1 MSLVSL
7 IETSK
12 NYEAQKILCSANFS
26 IDRGEK
32 VSVVGKNGS
41 GKSTLLKLVGGL
53 IEPDEGKRIVQ
64 NSVTIKMMPQH
75 PTFAHD
81 VSVKEEIENALVEI
95 KRKQKRY
102 FEIVD
107 VLASSPENKTLLQE
121 QADISTYLDMHG
133 GWDIE
138 AKLEEVLL
146 RFSLK
151 EYEDKL
157 VNLLSGGEQKRVS
170 LAALLLEKPDLL
182 LLDEPTNHLDVYMV
196 EFLEELLNK
205 ENFTLLFI
213 SHDRYFIDT
222 IATKTLE
229 IEDCKLRSFSGGYS
243 SYIVQKEKL
252 LADTQKE
259 HENMLKL
266 LKKEEEWLNRGVKA
280 RVKRNMGRV
289 DRVKKLKDEV
299 KKNPGMIKK
308 MRLELERE
316 KGWGDKSSEHRNKKK
331 MLFELE
337 NLSYSLPEKNLI
349 KDFSSRILQKDR
361 IAVVGKN
368 GSGKSTFLKLL
379 LGKLDGYSGK
389 IKRGE
394 VRVGYF
400 DQQKD
405 MLDDD
410 KNLLETF
417 CPLGGDR
424 VDVRGKNMHVYGYL
438 KNFLFPKEFLD
449 KKIGILSGGEKS
461 RVALALLFTK
471 ELDVLILDEPT
482 NDLDIPTINILEEYL
497 LNFKGAIIF
506 ASHDRFF
513 VDKISNKLFVFKG
526 DGLIE
531 ESYLD
536 YSEYLEF
543 EKEVAEAFLDES
555 SGKKESKEKPKSKP
569 KKLSYKELIEIE
581 RLPEEL
587 KNLELEI
594 EEQNALLADP
604 KSYKEIG
611 VESIATKLEELEK
624 IYNDKLERYIEL
636 EEKRE
641 ELEG

>member
-205 ENFTLLFI
+205 ESFTLLFI

-594 EEQNALLADP
+594 EEQNTLLADP

>member
-7 IETSK
+7 LEVSK
-12 NYEAQKILCSANFS
+12 NYEAQKILCTANFS
-26 IDRGEK
+26 IDRGDK
-32 VSVVGKNGS
+32 ISVVGKNGS
-41 GKSTLLKLVGGL
+41 GKSTLLKLVAGL
-53 IEPDEGKRIVQ
+53 IEADEGQRIVQ
-64 NSVTIKMMPQH
+64 NSITIKMMPQH

-81 VSVKEEIENALVEI
+81 VTVKEEIENALVEI
-95 KRKQKRY
+95 KQKQKRY
-102 FEIVD
+102 FEIVEMI
-107 VLASSPENKTLLQE
+107 AKEPENKTLLQE

-138 AKLEEVLL
+138 AKLEEILI

-157 VNLLSGGEQKRVS
+157 VNLLSGGEQKRVT
-170 LAALLLEKPDLL
+170 LASLLLEKPDLL

-205 ENFTLLFI
+205 ESFTLLFI
-213 SHDRYFIDT
+213 SHDRYFIDA
-222 IATKTLE
+222 IATKTIE
-229 IEDCKLRSFSGGYS
+229 IEECKLRGFSGGYS
-243 SYIVQKEKL
+243 SYISQKEKL

-266 LKKEEEWLNRGVKA
+266 LKREEEWLNRGVKA

-289 DRVKKLKDEV
+289 ERVKKLKESV
-299 KKNPGMIKK
+299 KKNPGMINK

-331 MLFELE
+331 MLYELE
-337 NLSYSLPEKNLI
+337 NLTYSLPQKGLI
-349 KDFSSRILQKDR
+349 KNFSTRILQKDR
-361 IAVVGKN
+361 IAIVGKN
-368 GSGKSTFLKLL
+368 GSGKSTLLKLL
-379 LGKLDGYSGK
+379 LGKIEGYSGK

-394 VRVGYF
+394 IRVGYF

-405 MLDDD
+405 VLDDE

-417 CPLGGDR
+417 CPMGGDR

-497 LNFKGAIIF
+497 LNFKGAILF

-526 DGLIE
+526 DGAIE

-543 EKEVAEAFLDES
+543 EKEVKEALEIEKTES
-555 SGKKESKEKPKSKP
+555 KEIKEKPKSKP
-569 KKLSYKELIEIE
+569 KKLSYKESLEIE
-581 RLPEEL
+581 KLPEEL
-587 KNLELEI
+587 KSLEEQI

-604 KSYKEIG
+604 ASYKEIG
-611 VESIATKLEELEK
+611 IETLAQKLEELEK